1 VSGVADPFNGPIDA
15 FRVAHVQRSDGW
27 ITTTCNDMSNPGAF
41 ALAGQRSNKVA
52 SRHRW
57 QALVGRLPHG
67 DLKWPIDAMAADR
80 M

>member
-1 VSGVADPFNGPIDA
+1 M
-15 FRVAHVQRSDGW
+15 SD
-27 ITTTCNDMSNPGAF
+27 SGAF
-41 ALAGQRSNKVA
+41 AVAGQRSNKVA

-67 DLKWPIDAMAADR
+67 DLKWPIDAMAEDR